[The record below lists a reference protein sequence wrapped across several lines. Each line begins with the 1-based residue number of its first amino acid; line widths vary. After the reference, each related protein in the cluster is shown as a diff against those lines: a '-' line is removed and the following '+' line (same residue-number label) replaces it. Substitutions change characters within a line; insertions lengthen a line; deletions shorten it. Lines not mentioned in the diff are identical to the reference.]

1 MATSMRSQFQI
12 ILQNRQLPGTP
23 VQPSGFWNRIKR
35 FWAGVALATVAVAV
49 LIAAF
54 ILGSVIAVVL
64 AILLMIG
71 VAIIVVKV
79 ALARSK
85 RAKG

>member
-1 MATSMRSQFQI
+1 MRSRFQI
-12 ILQNRQLPGTP
+12 ILANRQIPGTP
-23 VQPSGFWNRIKR
+23 VQPSGFWIRVKR
-35 FWAGVALATVAVAV
+35 FSAGVILATVAVAV
-49 LIAAF
+49 LIAAV

-71 VAIIVVKV
+71 IAIVLAKV

-85 RAKG
+85 RTKG

>member
-1 MATSMRSQFQI
+1 MRSRFQI
-12 ILQNRQLPGTP
+12 VLSSRQISGNPLPRP
-23 VQPSGFWNRIKR
+23 GFWSRVKR
-35 FWAGVALATVAVAV
+35 FSAGVVLATVAIAV

-71 VAIIVVKV
+71 VAIVVAKA
-79 ALARSK
+79 ALVRSK
-85 RAKG
+85 RTKG